1 MNAGR
6 KNALWEA
13 VFADYEDAVAILLD
27 AGTDPHAQGAMNV
40 VSLAYARGNYRI
52 IRMIERSPLF

>member
-1 MNAGR
+1 M
-6 KNALWEA
+6 WEA